1 MPCVETLPDSE
12 NMPFMP
18 PPPIDAQPGIVL
30 AAQASAKVMIDPI
43 RRNIVRIHFLRH
55 QRSSQTAPQ
64 WRIFLTTALVAVLLS
79 FAVVGSEARGQS
91 PLPQGLPDGAAAQ
104 LQEWLQGSPGAPKR
118 GVLYEIRS
126 GSNTV
131 YLYGTIHLGKI
142 DFYPM
147 NAAIPRAVAASS
159 RVYLETDLG
168 DPAAAT
174 NMARAEQYPDG
185 VTLDKKIP
193 PTLMRK
199 VETSFGRYGMTRQ
212 EINSKKP
219 WALANDLLMRKAA
232 EMGYDPM
239 FAPDIYL
246 ASIAQLLGKQTSGL
260 ESIDEQIQ
268 VFEGIS
274 EDGQRA
280 YLEDAVSSL
289 ENGRLGTV
297 LQASVNA
304 WASGDAATM
313 AVALQKEQDQEPIA
327 LKEIRRRLLD
337 DRNVRMADRIDS
349 IARSGP
355 SAFVAVGAAHLVGRG
370 SVVELLRKKGLSV
383 REL

>member
-1 MPCVETLPDSE
+1 MAPDSE
-12 NMPFMP
+12 YIPFMP
-18 PPPIDAQPGIVL
+18 PPPIDAQLGNVL
-30 AAQASAKVMIDPI
+30 AAQASTRARIDAV
-43 RRNIVRIHFLRH
+43 RRNIVRMRFLLHGRKP
-55 QRSSQTAPQ
+55 QTATR
-64 WRIFLTTALVAVLLS
+64 WRIFRRSVLSLLAMLLALAIVQ
-79 FAVVGSEARGQS
+79 SEAWAQS

-104 LQEWLQGSPGAPKR
+104 LQEWLQGSPTAPKR
-118 GVLYEIRS
+118 GVLYEVRS

-131 YLYGTIHLGKI
+131 YLYGTIHLGRA

-159 RVYLETDLG
+159 QVYLETDIA

-174 NMARAEQYPDG
+174 SMATAERYPSG

-193 PTLMRK
+193 PTLMTK
-199 VETSFGRYGMTRQ
+199 VETIFARYGVTRQ
-212 EINSKKP
+212 EINGKRP
-219 WALANDLLMRKAA
+219 WALANDLLTRKAT

-268 VFEGIS
+268 VFKGMS
-274 EDGQRA
+274 EDEQRA

-289 ENGRLGTV
+289 ESGRLGTV
-297 LQASVNA
+297 LQASVDA
-304 WASGDAATM
+304 WSSGGAA
-313 AVALQKEQDQEPIA
+313 AIGAALQKERDDESIA
-327 LKEIRRRLLD
+327 LRETMRRLLD
-337 DRNVRMADRIDS
+337 DRNVRMAERIDS

-370 SVVELLRKKGLSV
+370 SVVELLRKKGLSL